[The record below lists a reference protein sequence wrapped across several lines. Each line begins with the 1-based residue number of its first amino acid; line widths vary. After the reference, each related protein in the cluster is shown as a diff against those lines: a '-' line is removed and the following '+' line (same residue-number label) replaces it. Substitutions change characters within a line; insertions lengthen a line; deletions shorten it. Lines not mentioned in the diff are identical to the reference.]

1 MWRPW
6 TRVFALCGALMASQ
20 AQPVFPDGVQS
31 IMSSVAGRQQQ
42 YVHRDE
48 DETAKLRELEDTA
61 LGQME
66 EYLSEESAMS
76 QLREARAPLE

>member
-6 TRVFALCGALMASQ
+6 ARVFAICGSLMASR

-31 IMSSVAGRQQQ
+31 ITSSVAGRQQQ

-48 DETAKLRELEDTA
+48 DETAKLRELEGTA
-61 LGQME
+61 LGKIE
-66 EYLSEESAMS
+66 ESLSEEFAMS
-76 QLREARAPLE
+76 QLREACTQLE